1 MSIVKRYLSLCEDDI
16 KYGISGLICGCA
28 GSYYGVYANEHTY
41 NVMQGDFSKE
51 RLKLLLYTNIISII
65 AMTLRGTLFSHSQ
78 KCMNDRLSKII
89 FKKIINQKTK
99 FYETI
104 PVNKLLQYLTNDV
117 KIVSDLISLN
127 INVISRS
134 YIHVIATLWLL
145 YNISFKLTILITI
158 LMPFNLII
166 SHYHDKIHEHLM
178 IGYKETNEII
188 NTYTFETISHISL
201 IKTYA
206 TEEESYRKYKKYCD
220 KIMNY
225 DFKQTLLYGTNLLII
240 SNIPSFVTIA
250 IILFAKYL
258 NNMDGII
265 TFILHNQSL
274 YENIK
279 AIIYYN
285 NEFIKCKEPYR
296 RISELLDTNVYNN
309 GYYFP
314 ENDICGDIT
323 FNNITFKYSSSD
335 KPILKNFNLKIKSGE
350 KIAITGKSGCGKST
364 IVKLLIGILSPDNGD
379 ILIDNVDII
388 NYDNI
393 LLKKRIGYVAQDSI
407 LFTDTIAN
415 NIAYGLENVSEN
427 DIIEAAKQANAHE
440 FISKLPDKYETK
452 IGGTELSSLSGGQ
465 KQRIS
470 IARALIRKPKI
481 IIFDEATSALDPYCE
496 ELVQNAIKECCKIQN
511 MTMIIIAHKKSAIDI
526 VDKVYYLENS
536 ILE

>member
-1 MSIVKRYLSLCEDDI
+1 
-16 KYGISGLICGCA
+16 
-28 GSYYGVYANEHTY
+28 
-41 NVMQGDFSKE
+41 
-51 RLKLLLYTNIISII
+51 
-65 AMTLRGTLFSHSQ
+65 
-78 KCMNDRLSKII
+78 
-89 FKKIINQKTK
+89 
-99 FYETI
+99 
-104 PVNKLLQYLTNDV
+104 
-117 KIVSDLISLN
+117 
-127 INVISRS
+127 
-134 YIHVIATLWLL
+134 
-145 YNISFKLTILITI
+145 
-158 LMPFNLII
+158 
-166 SHYHDKIHEHLM
+166 M

-188 NTYTFETISHISL
+188 DTYTFETISHISL

-206 TEEESYRKYKKYCD
+206 TEQESYKKYKKYCD

-225 DFKQTLLYGTNLLII
+225 DFKQTLLYGSNLLII
-240 SNIPSFVTIA
+240 SNIPSFVTIS

-258 NNMDGII
+258 NNMDGVI

-296 RISELLDTNVYNN
+296 RISELLDTDVYNN

-314 ENDICGDIT
+314 ENDISGDIT

-335 KPILKNFNLKIKSGE
+335 EPILKNFNLKIKSGE

-364 IVKLLIGILSPDNGD
+364 IVKLLIGILTPDNGD
-379 ILIDNVDII
+379 ILIDNVDIM

-440 FISKLPDKYETK
+440 FISKLPEKYETK

>member
-51 RLKLLLYTNIISII
+51 RLKLLLYTNLISII

-99 FYETI
+99 FYETM
-104 PVNKLLQYLTNDV
+104 PVNKLLQFLTNDV

-134 YIHVIATLWLL
+134 YIHVLATLWLL

-206 TEEESYRKYKKYCD
+206 TEQESYKKYKKYCD

-225 DFKQTLLYGTNLLII
+225 DFKQTLLYGSNLLII
-240 SNIPSFVTIA
+240 SNIPSFVTIS
-250 IILFAKYL
+250 IIIFAKYL
-258 NNMDGII
+258 NNMDGVI

-296 RISELLDTNVYNN
+296 RISELLDTDVYNN

-314 ENDICGDIT
+314 ENDISGDIT

-335 KPILKNFNLKIKSGE
+335 EPILKNFNLKIKSGE

-364 IVKLLIGILSPDNGD
+364 IVKLLIGILTPDNGY
-379 ILIDNVDII
+379 ILIDNVDIT

-415 NIAYGLENVSEN
+415 NIAYGLVNVSEN

-440 FISKLPDKYETK
+440 FISKLPEKYETK

>member
-99 FYETI
+99 FYETM
-104 PVNKLLQYLTNDV
+104 PVNKLLQFLTNDV

-166 SHYHDKIHEHLM
+166 SHYHDKIHEYLM

-206 TEEESYRKYKKYCD
+206 TEQESYRKYKKYCD

-225 DFKQTLLYGTNLLII
+225 DFKQTLLYGSNLLII
-240 SNIPSFVTIA
+240 SNIPSFVTIV

-258 NNMDGII
+258 NNMDGVI

-285 NEFIKCKEPYR
+285 NEFIKCKEPYK
-296 RISELLDTNVYNN
+296 RISELLDTDVYNN

-335 KPILKNFNLKIKSGE
+335 EPILKNFNLKIKSGE

-364 IVKLLIGILSPDNGD
+364 IVKLLIGILTPDNGD
-379 ILIDNVDII
+379 ILIDNVDIM

-415 NIAYGLENVSEN
+415 NIVYGLENVSEN

-440 FISKLPDKYETK
+440 FISKLPEKYETK

>member
-99 FYETI
+99 FYETM
-104 PVNKLLQYLTNDV
+104 PVNKLLQFLTNDV

-206 TEEESYRKYKKYCD
+206 TEQESYKKYKKYCD

-225 DFKQTLLYGTNLLII
+225 DFKQTLLYGSNLLII

-258 NNMDGII
+258 NNMDGVI

-285 NEFIKCKEPYR
+285 NEFIKCKEPYK
-296 RISELLDTNVYNN
+296 RISELLDTDVYNN

-335 KPILKNFNLKIKSGE
+335 EPILKNFNLKIKSGE

-364 IVKLLIGILSPDNGD
+364 IVKLLIGILTPDNGD

-440 FISKLPDKYETK
+440 FISKLPEKYETK

>member
-240 SNIPSFVTIA
+240 SNIPSFVTIT

-364 IVKLLIGILSPDNGD
+364 IVKLLIGILSPLSGD

-452 IGGTELSSLSGGQ
+452 IGGTELSSLSGGE

>member
-51 RLKLLLYTNIISII
+51 RFKLLLYTNIISII

-99 FYETI
+99 FYETM
-104 PVNKLLQYLTNDV
+104 PVNKLLQFLTNDV

-134 YIHVIATLWLL
+134 YIHVLATLWLL

-206 TEEESYRKYKKYCD
+206 TEQESYKKYKKYCD

-225 DFKQTLLYGTNLLII
+225 DFKQTLLYGSNLLII

-258 NNMDGII
+258 NNMDGVI

-285 NEFIKCKEPYR
+285 NEFIKCKEPYK
-296 RISELLDTNVYNN
+296 RISELLDTDVYNN

-335 KPILKNFNLKIKSGE
+335 EPILKNFNLKIKSGE

-364 IVKLLIGILSPDNGD
+364 IVKLLIGILTPDNGD
-379 ILIDNVDII
+379 ILIDNVDIM

-440 FISKLPDKYETK
+440 FISKLPEKYETK

>member
-99 FYETI
+99 FYETM
-104 PVNKLLQYLTNDV
+104 PVNKLLQFLTNDV

-134 YIHVIATLWLL
+134 YIHVLATLWLL

-206 TEEESYRKYKKYCD
+206 TEQESYKKYKKYCD

-225 DFKQTLLYGTNLLII
+225 DFKQTLLYGSNLLII
-240 SNIPSFVTIA
+240 SNIPSFVTIS
-250 IILFAKYL
+250 IIIFAKYL
-258 NNMDGII
+258 NNMDGVI

-296 RISELLDTNVYNN
+296 RISELLDTDVYNN

-314 ENDICGDIT
+314 ENDISGDIT

-335 KPILKNFNLKIKSGE
+335 EPILKNFYLKIKSGE

-440 FISKLPDKYETK
+440 FISKLPEKYETK

>member
-314 ENDICGDIT
+314 ENDIYGDIT

-427 DIIEAAKQANAHE
+427 DIINAAKEANAHE
-440 FISKLPDKYETK
+440 FISKLPEKYDTK